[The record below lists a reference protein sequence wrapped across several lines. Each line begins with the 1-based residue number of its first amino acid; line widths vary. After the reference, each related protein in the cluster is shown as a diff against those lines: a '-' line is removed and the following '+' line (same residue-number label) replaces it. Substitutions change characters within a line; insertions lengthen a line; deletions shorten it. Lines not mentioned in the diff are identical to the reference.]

1 MFPGDRLVSPCY
13 GGRCTQAK
21 PAPDVPYCMNC
32 PKNSSGLSLT
42 YDHCKRFPEL
52 VDVELLLE
60 YARNQSAA
68 GTIDALSNL
77 RGTNVYLYRGTK
89 DTCYHEGSVQHS
101 QTFFEALGAKVLF
114 NRTTPSAHAWPT
126 INWSSDGTGP
136 GGSGGFDGGKCGNG
150 DVIENCDYD
159 GPGAALQHIYDNQ
172 LKPPI
177 NADASLLREFDQ
189 RPFWTA
195 DNFGNSSFNESMPH
209 VTGFA
214 PAGYIYVPA
223 ACRAKAAKCRMH
235 FSLHG
240 CSVNEC
246 TKTRPLPAW
255 LSPECSNGPES

>member
-1 MFPGDRLVSPCY
+1 MSPLVSSRHPIAALGWKCSLS
-13 GGRCTQAK
+13 A
-21 PAPDVPYCMNC
+21 
-32 PKNSSGLSLT
+32 GLAGFIA
-42 YDHCKRFPEL
+42 C
-52 VDVELLLE
+52 
-60 YARNQSAA
+60 A
-68 GTIDALSNL
+68 GTA
-77 RGTNVYLYRGTK
+77 
-89 DTCYHEGSVQHS
+89 DTITVCSEGPCDFTDI
-101 QTFFEALGAKVLF
+101 QTAIYAA
-114 NRTTPSAHAWPT
+114 S
-126 INWSSDGTGP
+126 
-136 GGSGGFDGGKCGNG
+136 NG
-150 DVIENCDYD
+150 DVIESCDYD

-223 ACRAKAAKCRMH
+223 ACRAKDAKCRMH